1 MTSPM
6 KILIADAFSEA
17 GAQRLRDA
25 GHAVVTDFGLKG
37 SALTEALAE
46 HEPQVL
52 IVRSTKVTATDLD
65 ADPELELIVRAG
77 AGYDTIDVEGAS
89 ERGIFVA
96 NCPGKNAT
104 AVAELAF
111 GLLLGL
117 DRRIPDNVAEAR
129 QGQWNKK
136 AFSNAFGVKGTT
148 LGLIGLGSIGQEM
161 IPRAKAF
168 GMRVVAWSRSLTDE
182 SAAELGV
189 ARMESPEDV
198 AAAADVVS
206 VHVASTPQTKGLIG
220 RRFFEE
226 MRHGAFLINT
236 SRAAVVDEEAA
247 RWALDAKNIRFA
259 TDVPAGEPSAKE
271 GTFEHPLLGHPNF
284 YVTHHIGAST
294 EQATEAIGQEAV
306 RVVMTYAETGRV
318 PNCVNL
324 AEQSPATHLL
334 TVRHRDRVGVLAGV
348 LDAVSEAG
356 WNVQEM
362 ENLIFAGA
370 EAACA
375 RIRFDGRPNPD
386 TLRAI
391 RDQDHVLAATIIAL

>member
-1 MTSPM
+1 M
-6 KILIADAFSEA
+6 KILIADAFSET
-17 GAQRLRDA
+17 GTQRLRDA
-25 GHAVVTDFGLKG
+25 GHTVVADAGLKG
-37 SALTEALAE
+37 SALTEALAQ

-65 ADPELELIVRAG
+65 ADPDLELIVRAG
-77 AGYDTIDVEGAS
+77 AGYDTIDVAGAS

-111 GLLLGL
+111 GLLLVL

-129 QGQWNKK
+129 QGQWNK
-136 AFSNAFGVKGTT
+136 AAYSNAFGIKGST

-206 VHVASTPQTKGLIG
+206 VHVASTPETKGLIG
-220 RRFFEE
+220 RSFFEKMHDE
-226 MRHGAFLINT
+226 AFLINT

-247 RWALDAKNIRFA
+247 RWAMEEKNIRFA
-259 TDVPAGEPSAKE
+259 TDVPAGEPAAKQ
-271 GTFEHPLLGHPNF
+271 GDFEHPFAGHPNF

-306 RVVMTYAETGRV
+306 RVVTTYAETGRV

-348 LDAVSEAG
+348 LDAVSQAG

-375 RIRFDGRPNPD
+375 RIRFDGRPNPE
-386 TLRAI
+386 TLQAI
-391 RDQDHVLAATIIAL
+391 HDQDHVLAATIIAL

>member
-1 MTSPM
+1 M
-6 KILIADAFSEA
+6 KILVADAFSEL
-17 GAQRLRDA
+17 GTQRLRDA
-25 GHAVVTDFGLKG
+25 GHTVVTDFGLKG
-37 SALTEALAE
+37 SALTEALAA

-52 IVRSTKVTATDLD
+52 IVRSTKVTADDLD
-65 ADPELELIVRAG
+65 ADPDLELIVRAG
-77 AGYDTIDVEGAS
+77 AGYDTIDVAGAS

-111 GLLLGL
+111 GLILSL

-129 QGQWNKK
+129 AGRWDKK
-136 AFSNAFGVKGTT
+136 AFSSAYGIKGST

-161 IPRAKAF
+161 IPRAKSF

-182 SAAELGV
+182 DAADLGI

-198 AAAADVVS
+198 AAAADIVS
-206 VHVASTPQTKGLIG
+206 VHVASTPETKGLIG
-220 RRFFEE
+220 RSFFEKMQE
-226 MRHGAFLINT
+226 EAFLINT
-236 SRAAVVDEEAA
+236 SRAAIVDEEAA
-247 RWALDAKNIRFA
+247 RWAMDEKNIRFA
-259 TDVPAGEPSAKE
+259 TDVPTGEPAAKQD
-271 GTFEHPLLGHPNF
+271 TFGHPLADHPNF

-294 EQATEAIGQEAV
+294 DQATEAIGQEAV
-306 RVVMTYAETGRV
+306 RVVTTYAETGRV

-375 RIRFDGRPNPD
+375 RIRFDGRPNPE
-386 TLRAI
+386 TLQAI
-391 RDQDHVLAATIIAL
+391 QDQNHVIAATIIAL